1 MNLYIQD
8 FGLERWDV
16 TIILTFCQYIF
27 KYGDSPNCPSVL
39 GKDIFY

>member
-8 FGLERWDV
+8 FGLEFMIV

-27 KYGDSPNCPSVL
+27 KYGDSPNCPSIL